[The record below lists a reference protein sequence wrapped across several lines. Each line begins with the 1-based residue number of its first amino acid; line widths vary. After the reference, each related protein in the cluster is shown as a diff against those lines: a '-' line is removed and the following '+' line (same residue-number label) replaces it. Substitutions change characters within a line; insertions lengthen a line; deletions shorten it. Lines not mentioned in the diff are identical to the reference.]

1 MIKTNRVKLNIHYD
15 QIMQDYDIYKV
26 GQDLNGMDKEQRKV
40 VKNCVETLADSLSP
54 ALAVLYR
61 YGGYSYAIFSKDS
74 LSIEEIQSHIDGQG
88 VFVEKLK
95 DISSMYPSELCQ
107 LFLNMLPNMDC
118 YKEYN
123 NVSGRLYCFNSHSFT
138 KDMVT
143 AYNISI
149 DPFIKENNQEC
160 VLRLSVESFC
170 RLSKV
175 LEYNQKKENE
185 IRKLSKYYIDEE
197 NYIFHRALM
206 PLKDDQCFV
215 KKNPGSKK
223 NRYIAKDLDIRN
235 LQAFEDSKKG
245 IFYSFFKDV
254 EKHLKDYIQLIPVD
268 LGDGKSLN
276 SYSKNISKDY
286 RSKVFNDLG
295 TNLIDCVN
303 DTLSHKMIE
312 LMVLKL
318 KGKGIE
324 NIGFDQDRQF
334 NIVLIHNAEY
344 YQKNNMQDQHTNDF
358 CTQHFTYENCIG
370 KNNDVNINDNMV
382 DKILTELAIK
392 RDIANQ
398 SLSTYKWHW
407 DEPIEYVTKESVYNV
422 KRNCHET
429 QYLVLNVFCDGTMDF
444 HKVKDQGLE
453 EYKKYD
459 DIFDKEFYKKY
470 HKIVCPE
477 MLISTQKRKMMI
489 IDTAIIA
496 MPDVDELHDRLEKY
510 SKDEF
515 ILKDRLINSLKSFG
529 ERNTKYKIQIE
540 HIIENLDKESYQYQ
554 EIVRKPNKSDDSPL
568 ISLATS
574 FGKDFVKYCRDNEG
588 IVLNPCLKSDVVK
601 NLQNINVI
609 KDGDGLYYYVG
620 KKKSMKFDLNTAC
633 HIRKMILLDGDF
645 DEAFN
650 NFILEQLRVDF
661 VRNEEYTVLPF
672 IRKYINEFNKL

>member
-15 QIMQDYDIYKV
+15 QIMQDYDIYKI

-40 VKNCVETLADSLSP
+40 VKNCIETLADSLSP

-61 YGGYSYAIFSKDS
+61 YGGYFYAIFSKDG
-74 LSIEEIQSHIDGQG
+74 LSIEEIQSHMDGQG

-107 LFLNMLPNMDC
+107 LFFNMLPNMDC

-123 NVSGRLYCFNSHSFT
+123 NVSGRLYYFNSHSFT

-175 LEYNQKKENE
+175 LEYNQKKEND
-185 IRKLSKYYIDEE
+185 IRKLPKYYIDEE

-223 NRYIAKDLDIRN
+223 NRFIAKDLDIRN

-245 IFYSFFKDV
+245 IFYNFFKDV
-254 EKHLKDYIQLIPVD
+254 EDNLKDYIQLIPVD
-268 LGDGKSLN
+268 LENGKSLK
-276 SYSKNISKDY
+276 SYSKNVSKDY
-286 RSKVFNDLG
+286 RIKAFNDLG
-295 TNLIDCVN
+295 INLIDRVN
-303 DTLSHKMIE
+303 DTLSKKMIE

-318 KGKGIE
+318 KDKGIE
-324 NIGFDQDRQF
+324 NIGFDQDKQF
-334 NIVLIHNAEY
+334 NIILIHNAEY
-344 YQKNNMQDQHTNDF
+344 YQKNNMRDQHTNDF
-358 CTQHFTYENCIG
+358 CTQHLTYENCIG
-370 KNNDVNINDNMV
+370 KNNKMDINDNV
-382 DKILTELAIK
+382 LDKILTELAIK
-392 RDIANQ
+392 RDVANQ
-398 SLSTYKWHW
+398 SLSTYQWHW
-407 DEPIEYVTKESVYNV
+407 DEPVEYVTKETVYNV
-422 KRNCHET
+422 KRNCRET
-429 QYLVLNVFCDGTMDF
+429 QYLVLNVFCDGRMNF
-444 HKVKDQGLE
+444 HKVIDQKSE
-453 EYKKYD
+453 EFKKYD
-459 DIFDKEFYKKY
+459 CIFDEEFYIKY
-470 HKIVCPE
+470 HKIVRPE
-477 MLISTQKRKMMI
+477 MLISTKKRKMMI
-489 IDTAIIA
+489 FDTAIIA
-496 MPDVDELHDRLEKY
+496 MPDLNELHNRLEKY
-510 SKDEF
+510 SKDEL
-515 ILKDRLINSLKSFG
+515 ILKDKLIYLLKSFG
-529 ERNTKYKIQIE
+529 ERNIKYKTQVE
-540 HIIENLDKESYQYQ
+540 QIIENLDKESYQSQ

-574 FGKDFVKYCRDNEG
+574 LGRDFVKYCRDYEG

-601 NLQNINVI
+601 NLQNINII
-609 KDGDGLYYYVG
+609 KDVDGLYYYVG
-620 KKKSMKFDLNTAC
+620 KKKSMKYDLNTAC
-633 HIRKMILLDGDF
+633 HVRKMILLEGDF
-645 DEAFN
+645 DESFN
-650 NFILEQLRVDF
+650 DFMLEQLRVDF